1 MKPDELR
8 AAQLLWAS
16 VDSPWVHAVDP
27 AKFAASLAPLRD
39 FDPSAI
45 FSTHLPP
52 VTGDGAALFA
62 TLLDAPRADPF
73 TGPDQAALE
82 AMLRQFEP
90 A

>member
-1 MKPDELR
+1 VSRPDGGWR
-8 AAQLLWAS
+8 S
-16 VDSPWVHAVDP
+16 
-27 AKFAASLAPLRD
+27 AKFAASFEPLRD
-39 FDPSAI
+39 FGPSAV

-52 VTGDGAALFA
+52 VTGDSAALSA
-62 TLLDAPRADPF
+62 TLLDAPQADPF